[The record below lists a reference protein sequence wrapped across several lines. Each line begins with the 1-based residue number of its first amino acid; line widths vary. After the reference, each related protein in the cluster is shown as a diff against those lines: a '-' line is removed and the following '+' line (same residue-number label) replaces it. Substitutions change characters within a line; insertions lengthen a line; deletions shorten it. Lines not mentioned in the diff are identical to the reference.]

1 MNMNDISHNDNAPQ
15 KQQIPINYGIDNT
28 ALDKALGFL
37 VESQTEINRRMAL
50 AELKKSKVIV
60 PVKLDG
66 SYKFNNGGVSF
77 SDNARLEYVLIK
89 NANDEHYCPVF
100 TNAGEFKKFTLDKTG
115 NIVQK
120 FTGVAETVCAGN
132 SILKGIVVN
141 PFGSGITIDKE
152 LLAELLKTPEGR
164 ISFTTAPARAPYR
177 LFSIPK
183 GTTVAVGTPKNRPDS
198 LIKALSQDMADLKN
212 IKKAWLCALQWP
224 DRKNAAGVAEI
235 TYLVVT
241 QTTDSPQDIFPGLS
255 MTADK
260 HSGTLHTD
268 FMVYNPDSEF
278 LRAALKNIE
287 PFYVRKKIL
296 GLF

>member
-1 MNMNDISHNDNAPQ
+1 MNANNTSHNDDTAR

-28 ALDKALGFL
+28 SLDKALGYL

-50 AELKKSKVIV
+50 GELKKAKVIV

-66 SYKFNNGGVSF
+66 SYKFDNGGVTF
-77 SDNARLEYVLIK
+77 SDNAKLDYVLIK
-89 NANDEHYCPVF
+89 NAKDEHYCPVF
-100 TNAGEFKKFTLDKTG
+100 TNAEEFKKFTLDKTG

-120 FTGVAETVCAGN
+120 FTSVAETVCAN
-132 SILKGIVVN
+132 DSILKGIVVN

-152 LLAELLKTPEGR
+152 LLAGLLKAPEGKV
-164 ISFTTAPARAPYR
+164 SYTTAPERVPYR
-177 LFSIPK
+177 MFSIPK

-198 LIKALSQDMADLKN
+198 LIEALSRDMANLKN

-224 DRKNAAGVAEI
+224 DRKNTAGVAEI

-255 MTADK
+255 MTADR

-268 FMVYNPDSEF
+268 FMVWRPDSEF

>member
-1 MNMNDISHNDNAPQ
+1 MNANNTSHNDDTAR

-28 ALDKALGFL
+28 SLDKALGYL

-50 AELKKSKVIV
+50 GELKKAKVIV

-66 SYKFNNGGVSF
+66 SYKFDNGGVTF
-77 SDNARLEYVLIK
+77 SDNAKLDYVLIK
-89 NANDEHYCPVF
+89 NAKDEHYCPVF
-100 TNAGEFKKFTLDKTG
+100 TNAEEFKKFTLDKTG

-120 FTGVAETVCAGN
+120 FTSVAETVCAN
-132 SILKGIVVN
+132 DSILKGIVVN

-152 LLAELLKTPEGR
+152 LLAGLLKASEGKV
-164 ISFTTAPARAPYR
+164 SYTTAPARAPYR

-198 LIKALSQDMADLKN
+198 LIEALSRDMANLKN

-224 DRKNAAGVAEI
+224 DRKNTAGVAEI

-255 MTADK
+255 MTADR

-268 FMVYNPDSEF
+268 FMVWRPDSEF